1 MKNIFGFDS
10 VEISE
15 DNSKVIILDQTLLPN
30 KEEFLEIDSLEKL
43 IDSIVKLRV
52 RGAPA
57 IGVAAALGMAVIL
70 NKSESKS
77 FDELSAELEHISQKL
92 TDTRPTAVNL
102 KWAVELIKSK
112 FSEVAKKTSNNRNEI
127 ISAIIKEARLIKQSD
142 IEMCEELAIRGLTLL
157 KPEMGILTH
166 CNAGH
171 LAVSR
176 LGTALGPIYLGNIKG
191 YNFKVFAGETRPLL
205 QGARLTAYELNK
217 AGIEVTL
224 ICDNMASLVMSQGK
238 IDAVMV
244 GCDRIAANGDV
255 ANKIGTSSLAILAG
269 HYNIPF
275 YVLGPESTIDSK
287 TPSGDKITI
296 EERPEFEITDLWYSR
311 KMAPEGIK
319 VYNPAF
325 DITPSNLITAII
337 TNKEIY
343 RYPYN
348 FNC

>member
-10 VEISE
+10 VDISE
-15 DNSKVIILDQTLLPN
+15 DNSKIIILDQTLLPN

-70 NKSESKS
+70 NRSESKS
-77 FDELSAELEHISQKL
+77 FDELSAELKYISQKL

-102 KWAVELIKSK
+102 KWAVEKIKSK
-112 FSEVAKKTSNNRNEI
+112 FFEVAKKSSNNRCKI
-127 ISAIIKEARLIKQSD
+127 ISAIIEEARLIKQSD

-176 LGTALGPIYLGNIKG
+176 LGTALAPIYLGNLKG
-191 YNFKVFAGETRPLL
+191 YNFKVFVDETRPLL

-269 HYNIPF
+269 YYNIPF

-287 TPSGDKITI
+287 TSSGDKITI
-296 EERPEFEITDLWYSR
+296 EERPEFEVTDLWYSQ

-337 TNKEIY
+337 TKKEIY

-348 FNC
+348 F

>member
-10 VEISE
+10 VDISE
-15 DNSKVIILDQTLLPN
+15 DNSKLIILDQTLLPN

-43 IDSIVKLRV
+43 TDAIVKLRV

-57 IGVAAALGMAVIL
+57 LGVAAALGIAVIL
-70 NKSESKS
+70 YRSKSKS
-77 FDELSAELEHISQKL
+77 FEELAAEFKLISEKL

-102 KWAVELIKSK
+102 KWAIEKIKSK
-112 FSEVAKKTSNNRNEI
+112 FYEVAIKSSNNRDEI
-127 ISAIIKEARLIKQSD
+127 ISAIIDEAHLIKQSD

-176 LGTALGPIYLGNIKG
+176 LGTALAPIYLGNMKG
-191 YNFKVFAGETRPLL
+191 YNLKVFAGETRPLL
-205 QGARLTAYELNK
+205 QGARLTAYELSK
-217 AGIEVTL
+217 AGIDVTL

-269 HYNIPF
+269 YYNIPF
-275 YVLGPESTIDSK
+275 YVLGPESTIDSN
-287 TPSGDKITI
+287 TPSGEKIVI
-296 EERPEFEITDLWYSR
+296 EERPEFEVTDLWYSQ
-311 KMAPEGIK
+311 KMAPERIK

-325 DITPSNLITAII
+325 DITASNLITAII

-343 RYPYN
+343 KYPYN
-348 FNC
+348 FN